1 MNKKLITLAIAAA
14 MAAPAAAMADATLYG
29 KAHVSLDYV
38 DVDPF
43 ANWGVPP
50 VNSAQLA
57 SPSVAAGLFNLNY
70 NAAIASGASPITA
83 SQFGL
88 AAVNRY
94 TNINKF
100 NGWGMNQ
107 NSRAS
112 RIGVKGSEDLG
123 NGLKAIYQIEFGV
136 DLTNEARDSNIAN
149 GNRGTGGVNYTNSGI
164 YLRNSFVG
172 LAGNWGT
179 FLMGRHDTPLKI
191 STAKLDL
198 FEDTL
203 ADYNYTIGFA
213 DVRADNTVTYISP
226 SFAGLQ
232 FAGAIIPSGGAT
244 AGTGFNKNNDSIA
257 GAYSLALIYSNG
269 PFYASAAYEN
279 LGNKYWQNDD
289 LPVGANTLGIPPTAQ
304 VYLGR
309 PGYGSGADDYSYWRI
324 GLGLLDWN
332 GFTLDGIYE
341 SQSNVAGAPKDS
353 DAQLWQIQA
362 AYAFGNNAIKGMYG
376 QSNLDHCVGSFAGSC
391 TVGFNPGNGNPYLN
405 AGNQDSWAVGLDHNF
420 SKRTQAYLLYTQTS
434 SDSEN
439 ADWSGFSLGM
449 IHSF

>member
-29 KAHVSLDYV
+29 KASLSLDYV

-43 ANWGVPP
+43 ASWGAPP

-57 SPSVAAGLFNLNY
+57 SPSVAAGLFNNAF
-70 NAAIASGASPITA
+70 NAAIARGASPITA
-83 SQFGL
+83 RQFGL
-88 AAVNRY
+88 ANVNQY
-94 TNINKF
+94 TNDNKF

-107 NSRAS
+107 NDRGS

-136 DLTNEARDSNIAN
+136 DLSNDARDSNIAN
-149 GNRGTGGVNYTNSGI
+149 GNRGTGGSNFTNSGI
-164 YLRNSFVG
+164 KLRNSFVG
-172 LAGNWGT
+172 LGGNWGT

-213 DVRADNTVTYISP
+213 NVRADSTVTYISP
-226 SFAGLQ
+226 TFAGLQ
-232 FAGAIIPSGGAT
+232 FAGAVIPSGGAT
-244 AGTGFNKNNDSIA
+244 TNTGWNKNNDSIA

-279 LGNKYWQNDD
+279 LGKEYWENLNGPNGFYLQNV
-289 LPVGANTLGIPPTAQ
+289 PGTAVPLQ
-304 VYLGR
+304 GVA
-309 PGYGSGADDYSYWRI
+309 YGGGADNWSYWRI

-341 SQSNVAGAPKDS
+341 SHSNVAGAPKDS

-376 QSNLDHCVGSFAGSC
+376 QSDLDRCVGSFAGSC
-391 TVGFNPGNGNPYLN
+391 TVGLNPANGNPYLN
-405 AGNQDSWAVGLDHNF
+405 ADNQESWAVGLDHNF